1 MRASGGDAV
10 LVDHEI
16 SRFPDKERPHMPVS
30 PTAPGCPG
38 TRVDAPVHVAFR
50 IANGVGT
57 RNFCT
62 FTAQWLAYALL
73 YRRFAAT
80 LAGADARLEA
90 SVDRFSLTVMDFH
103 LLLLAGLPTH

>member
-1 MRASGGDAV
+1 
-10 LVDHEI
+10 
-16 SRFPDKERPHMPVS
+16 MPVS

-38 TRVDAPVHVAFR
+38 TRADAPVHVAFR
-50 IANGVGT
+50 TANGVGT

-73 YRRFAAT
+73 YRRFAVT

-90 SVDRFSLTVMDFH
+90 SVDRYSLTVMDFH
-103 LLLLAGLPTH
+103 PLLLVGLPTH